1 MRIDQLV
8 RKYPAYKH
16 DDIFYFEYD
25 FAMMLLMINKDDI
38 DYARRYD
45 REHRRLTK
53 KPKRY

>member
-1 MRIDQLV
+1 MRVDQLV

-45 REHRRLTK
+45 KEHKRQSK